1 MSISVVI
8 NTYNAKQ
15 HLAEVLESVKGFD
28 EILICDME
36 STDTTL
42 DIAKRYGCR
51 IVTFPRREYSIVEPA
66 REFAIR
72 QALCEWVLVVDADE
86 VVPDALKEYLYVH
99 TQKPDA
105 ADGLFVTRKN
115 YFMGRF
121 LHAAYPDYILRFFR
135 REKTTWPPII
145 HVSPKVAG
153 KVERIPRSRQDLA
166 FIHLAN
172 DTVSDR
178 LHKIDVYTDN
188 ELQKKHDKHYGC
200 VSFLWRPFFRFF
212 KAYVLK
218 GGIRDGIPGFVQAM
232 MEGYYQLVMLAK
244 IKEKTCKQSKI

>member
-8 NTYNAKQ
+8 NTYNAEQ
-15 HLAEVLESVKGFD
+15 HLVEVLESVKDFD
-28 EILICDME
+28 EILVCDME
-36 STDTTL
+36 STDATL
-42 DIAKRYGCR
+42 AIAQRFGCR
-51 IVTFPRREYSIVEPA
+51 IVTFPRKEYSIVEPA

-72 QALCEWVLVVDADE
+72 QASCEWVLVVDADE
-86 VVPDALKEYLYVH
+86 LVPTALREYLYAH
-99 TQKPDA
+99 TLKANA
-105 ADGLFVTRKN
+105 ADGLFIPRKN
-115 YFMGRF
+115 YFMGHF

-135 REKTTWPPII
+135 RDKATWPPII
-145 HVSPKVAG
+145 HVSPEVKG
-153 KVERIPRSRQDLA
+153 KVERISRDRHDLA

-188 ELQKKHDKHYGC
+188 ELLKKQGKHYGWG
-200 VSFLWRPFFRFF
+200 SFLLRPFFRFF

-244 IKEKTCKQSKI
+244 IKEKNCKQSKI